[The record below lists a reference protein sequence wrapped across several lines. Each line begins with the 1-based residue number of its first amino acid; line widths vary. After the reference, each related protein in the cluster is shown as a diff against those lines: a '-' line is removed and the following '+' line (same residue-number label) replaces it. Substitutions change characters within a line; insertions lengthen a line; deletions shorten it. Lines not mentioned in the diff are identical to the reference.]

1 MAQNCPFCNVASGK
15 AAASIVYE
23 TENVLAFM
31 DLNPISVGHTLV
43 VSRQHFENIYEVPE
57 TLLAELTSVV
67 KRVCVAVK
75 KAVAADGIKVIQ
87 LNGRAAGQ
95 VVFHI
100 HFHVIPAHSD
110 AVAAAG
116 AGRHGRV
123 MSSRKD
129 LDATAKKIR
138 ENL

>member
-1 MAQNCPFCNVASGK
+1 MGEGCPFCRIVSGE

-23 TENVLAFM
+23 DENVLAFM

-43 VSRQHFENIYEVPE
+43 IPKQHFENIYEVPN
-57 TLLAELTSVV
+57 TLLAELTAAV

-75 KAVAADGIKVIQ
+75 KAVDADGIRVIQ

-100 HFHVIPAHSD
+100 HFHVVPAHSD
-110 AVAAAG
+110 ATAG
-116 AGRHGRV
+116 TVHHRRV
-123 MSSRKD
+123 MSSRKE
-129 LDATAKKIR
+129 LDETAQKIR
-138 ENL
+138 ENI